1 MIEKVIQLI
10 EEKQMISKGDKI
22 IIAVSGGPDS
32 ICLLHILW
40 QLKKKYSIELYV
52 AHVNHCLRGEDA
64 DKDEDFV
71 RQFCKDYNI
80 DFYSARIQ
88 VDEIAKEKK
97 ISFETAAREVRYT
110 FFKEVMER
118 VNGNKIALAHNA
130 NDQCETVLMRIMRGT
145 GIEGLAGIKP
155 LRDNIYIRPLIKI
168 TREEIEDYCRSNV
181 LETRLDKSNLETI
194 YTRNKIRLELI
205 PYIKE
210 NFNSN
215 IVQSINRLVEN
226 IEWDIEF
233 MDFISKEIYNKYA
246 QEEQDRVILLKEL
259 FLEPRA
265 IISRVIRNA
274 INSLQGNLLNFEKVH
289 IDNIIKLHKLGTG
302 KIIELPKEL
311 IALNNYEDIHILKRD
326 KDYKND
332 TREQYELHLGRN
344 DIKENMTVNLE
355 MLTSKDILIKEEQYI
370 KFFDYDKITKNIV
383 LRYRKDGD
391 RIKPLGMKGSKKLK
405 DLFIDLKIPKEKR
418 NDIPLICFGEEIAW
432 VIGYRISEDFKIE
445 KSTKNILKI
454 SIEREAE
461 E

>member
-1 MIEKVIQLI
+1 MLEKVIQLI
-10 EEKQMISKGDKI
+10 EEKQMINKGDKI

-32 ICLLHILW
+32 ICLLHILYE
-40 QLKKKYSIELYV
+40 LKKKYSIDLCV

-64 DKDEDFV
+64 DNDEDFV
-71 RQFCKDYNI
+71 RQFCKKYNI
-80 DFYSARIQ
+80 DFYGTRIQ
-88 VDEIAKEKK
+88 VDKIAKEKR
-97 ISFETAAREVRYT
+97 ISFETAAREVRYA
-110 FFKEVMER
+110 FFKEVMEK

-145 GIEGLAGIKP
+145 GLEGLAGIKP

-168 TREEIEDYCRSNV
+168 TREEIENYCKDNG

-215 IVQSINRLVEN
+215 IIQSINRLVEN
-226 IEWDIEF
+226 AEWDIEF
-233 MDFISKEIYNKYA
+233 IDFISKEIYNKYA
-246 QEEQDRVILLKEL
+246 KEEKDRVILSKEL

-265 IISRVIRNA
+265 VVGRVIRNA
-274 INSLQGNLLNFEKVH
+274 VSSLQGNILNFEKVH
-289 IDNIIKLHKLGTG
+289 IDDIIKLNKLGTG
-302 KIIELPKEL
+302 KTIELPKEF

-326 KDYKND
+326 KYYKNY
-332 TREQYELHLGRN
+332 TGEQYELHLGKN
-344 DIKENMTVNLE
+344 IIKENMVINLE
-355 MLTSKDILIKEEQYI
+355 VLDSKDVLIKENQNI
-370 KFFDYDKITKNIV
+370 KYFNYDKITEEIA

-391 RIKPLGMKGSKKLK
+391 KMKPLGMKGSKKLK

-418 NDIPLICFGEEIAW
+418 NNIPLICFGEEIAW